1 MNNLNQKSMLAR
13 LLSKE
18 NIEVRQGNYPTAWFD
33 VENRV
38 LGLPYF
44 KDEVSK
50 DEVDLFVGHEVGH
63 ALYTPS
69 EGWHDSATEIP
80 NVPRSV
86 INIVEDIRIEKKVL
100 REYPG
105 LVAAF
110 KRGYKSLLNRDFFGI
125 KDVDVNTLNFLDRLN
140 LHSKARGAVPVD
152 FFEDEIPYLEEAMR
166 VESWEDVVTVCTK
179 IADWMGLNNE
189 QEDQESQQSQ
199 TEQTSGQ
206 DDDNAGES
214 QTNELPQIQNSEES
228 DEENEGA
235 SAEQT
240 ADQGDADDSEQQGAG
255 TEENAQSDDDSEQQ
269 VEQGQKSD
277 SDDKSKNWTAPKQ
290 VSVTDDAFRR
300 NEKNL
305 TDNVAA
311 GGLDVYV
318 KGMPRPIFE
327 EVKISFEQQQIERV
341 KRHANE
347 IHFPQSRY
355 DRWLKEATA
364 QVNLLVKE
372 FEMRK
377 AAYRTKRART
387 STKGS
392 LDVTK
397 LHAYK
402 YDDNLFK
409 QVTHLADA
417 KSHGMLMLVDFSGSM
432 YSTIESVLRQTLIM
446 VEFCKRVNI
455 PFEVYGFTDASG
467 EQYFQTLDFE
477 RDLFN
482 DDTNIETG
490 GLQLTELVTSRMDK
504 ATYEKATKIMW
515 NIQRQFAWGG
525 GYDAMRSTPLYPA
538 LMAMHYVAE
547 DFQKRYAVQKLN
559 LTVLTDGWGD
569 SLDIRYGGALDIDNM
584 DEDDYANWRKNWNDV
599 KHYLDFRGR
608 TMQAVLSPRR
618 WYHRGTNDP
627 DNSIQKVLLNNFKEE
642 FGASICH
649 YSVVD
654 NAREFKH
661 EVYRALGSWD
671 NVTTEMRNAR
681 KKGAFVTD
689 NIDGYDRRFILEAN
703 SDVLQGASRIVSEDY
718 DISDTMTPAQ
728 VASAFKKHANG
739 KKKQRF
745 FSQKF
750 ADMVA

>member
-189 QEDQESQQSQ
+189 QEEQENQESQ
-199 TEQTSGQ
+199 TEYTSGQ
-206 DDDNAGES
+206 DDDNPGD
-214 QTNELPQIQNSEES
+214 QTSDELPQIQDSEES

-240 ADQGDADDSEQQGAG
+240 ADQGDADESDAQGVGSE
-255 TEENAQSDDDSEQQ
+255 EDAQSDDDSEQQ

-318 KGMPRPIFE
+318 KGMPRPVFE

-347 IHFPQSRY
+347 IHFPQTRY

-432 YSTIESVLRQTLIM
+432 FSTIESVLRQTLIM

-569 SLDIRYGGALDIDNM
+569 SLEIRYGGALDINNM
-584 DEDDYANWRKNWNDV
+584 DEDDYANWRRNWNDV

-627 DNSIQKVLLNNFKEE
+627 ENSIQKVLLNNFKEE

-703 SDVLQGASRIVSEDY
+703 SDVLQGSRNAGESY

>member
-63 ALYTPS
+63 ALYTPA

-110 KRGYKSLLNRDFFGI
+110 KRGYKSLLDRDFFGI

-140 LHSKARGAVPVD
+140 LHSKSRGLVPVD

-166 VESWEDVVTVCTK
+166 VESWEDVVTICTK
-179 IADWMGLNNE
+179 IADWMDLNNE
-189 QEDQESQQSQ
+189 QEDQQSQQSQ

-206 DDDNAGES
+206 DDENAGEQ

-228 DEENEGA
+228 EEENEGA

-240 ADQGDADDSEQQGAG
+240 DDQGDSDDSEQQGAG
-255 TEENAQSDDDSEQQ
+255 TEENAQSNDDSEQQ
-269 VEQGQKSD
+269 VDQGQKSD

-300 NEKNL
+300 NEKTL
-305 TDNVAA
+305 TNNVAA

-327 EVKISFEQQQIERV
+327 EIKISFEQQQIERV

-355 DRWLKEATA
+355 DKWLKEATA

-409 QVTHLADA
+409 QVTQLADA

-432 YSTIESVLRQTLIM
+432 YSTIESVLRQTLVM
-446 VEFCKRVNI
+446 VAFCKRVNI

-467 EQYFQTLDFE
+467 EQYYQTLDFE
-477 RDLFN
+477 RDLFR
-482 DDTNIETG
+482 DDSNIETG

-504 ATYEKATKIMW
+504 STYEKATKILW

-569 SLDIRYGGALDIDNM
+569 SLDIRYGGSLDIDNM
-584 DEDDYANWRKNWNDV
+584 DEDDYTNWRKNWNEV

-618 WYHRGTNDP
+618 WYHRGTNNP
-627 DNSIQKVLLNNFKEE
+627 DNSIQKVLLNNFKQE
-642 FGASICH
+642 FGASVCH
-649 YSVVD
+649 YSVVE
-654 NAREFKH
+654 NAREFKD

-671 NVTTEMRNAR
+671 NVTTEIRDAR

-689 NIDGYDRRFILEAN
+689 SIDGYDRRFILEAN
-703 SDVLQGASRIVSEDY
+703 SEVLRGSRNVAESY
-718 DISDTMTPAQ
+718 DISDAMTPAQ

-750 ADMVA
+750 AEMVA